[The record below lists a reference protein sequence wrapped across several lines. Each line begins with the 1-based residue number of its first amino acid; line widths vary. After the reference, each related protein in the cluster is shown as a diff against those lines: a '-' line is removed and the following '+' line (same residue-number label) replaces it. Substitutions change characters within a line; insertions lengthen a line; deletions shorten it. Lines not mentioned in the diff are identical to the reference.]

1 MRSRWHMYGISSMS
15 APPVQVSCRQCIV
28 KSYGARKND
37 VFLASRTSTKA
48 HDSRHSISR
57 CKKWADITSA
67 HENNIGEPSAMGGQQ
82 HLGSCQQRR
91 QLGHGQLLKVDYVGV
106 HVVFFPE
113 TGLERLPE

>member
-1 MRSRWHMYGISSMS
+1 MS
-15 APPVQVSCRQCIV
+15 APPGQVSCRQCIV

-37 VFLASRTSTKA
+37 VSWQAGLVQRHSLY